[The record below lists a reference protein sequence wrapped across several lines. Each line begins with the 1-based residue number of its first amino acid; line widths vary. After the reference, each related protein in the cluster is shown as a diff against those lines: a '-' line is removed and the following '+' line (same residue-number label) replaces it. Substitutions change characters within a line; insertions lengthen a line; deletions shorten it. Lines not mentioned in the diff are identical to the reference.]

1 MATKEKKKVIK
12 DESSNNRIT
21 TKARY
26 WTAVGYVEN
35 MRGDWRDVIGELLQY
50 PYEYIVHDKDKQGDG
65 DDRKTHVHIVIA
77 YGNTTTYKSALAL
90 FRKLNAEGKEAF
102 PTCQPVANIKYIHDY
117 LIHDTEDS
125 RKKGKY
131 LYDRSERIAGNNFDI
146 GAFEQLSIAD
156 KERMAE
162 ELEDMLIERNITN
175 YRELYLFVRNNFDS
189 EYKKIL
195 RTYSSHFERLCR
207 GNFLYVQ
214 QGRIERMRDDL
225 NGNRTVPDVDEE
237 EEVTEETEEE
247 KTRKQV
253 LEEARLFDE
262 AGLRYSISEDGINH
276 CICEKDDSIKCF
288 DCEEKDDC
296 PIFNPDL

>member
-1 MATKEKKKVIK
+1 MAKEKVKKIIK
-12 DESSNNRIT
+12 DESSNTRIT

-35 MRGDWRDVIGELLQY
+35 MIENWQDEIGRLLQY
-50 PYEYIVHDKDKQGDG
+50 PFVYCVHDKDKQGDG
-65 DDRKTHVHIVIA
+65 DDRKTHVHIVVA

-90 FRKLNAEGKEAF
+90 FRKLNKEGCEAF
-102 PTCQPVANIKYIHDY
+102 NTCEPVANIRYMYDY

-146 GAFEQLSIAD
+146 GSFEQLSIAD

-162 ELEDMLIERNITN
+162 ELEDAVIENKITN
-175 YRELYLFVRNNFDS
+175 YRELYLHVKNNFDG

-207 GNFLYVQ
+207 GNFLHEKS
-214 QGRIERMRDDL
+214 ERLERLREGCTDAEDAKAI
-225 NGNRTVPDVDEE
+225 
-237 EEVTEETEEE
+237 ETE
-247 KTRKQV
+247 KT
-253 LEEARLFDE
+253 FDE
-262 AGLRYSISEDGINH
+262 LCKTHKRVRVSEYGVE
-276 CICEKDDSIKCF
+276 ICDKETCEGCPDEAYCGFVNGF
-288 DCEEKDDC
+288 DEYD
-296 PIFNPDL
+296 